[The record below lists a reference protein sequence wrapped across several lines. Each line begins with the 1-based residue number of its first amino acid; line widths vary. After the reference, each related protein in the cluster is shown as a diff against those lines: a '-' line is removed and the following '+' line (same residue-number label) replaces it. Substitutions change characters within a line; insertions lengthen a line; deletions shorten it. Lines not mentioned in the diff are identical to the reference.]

1 MNFPPLWYVIFSSDK
16 ETYTKVRLILSSYG
30 YIITE
35 HLGYDSTSNYLLRSS
50 VLLKSKSTY
59 VTTESEQIVSLLTK
73 NMYVELKIEDIL
85 KL

>member
-1 MNFPPLWYVIFSSDK
+1 MWYIIFSSDE

-35 HLGYDSTSNYLLRSS
+35 HLGYNFTSNYLLRSS

-59 VTTESEQIVSLLTK
+59 VTTESEKLINLLTK
-73 NMYVELKIEDIL
+73 NMYVELKIEDVL
-85 KL
+85 QL

>member
-1 MNFPPLWYVIFSSDK
+1 MWYIIFSSDE

-35 HLGYDSTSNYLLRSS
+35 HLGHNSTSNYLLRSS

-59 VTTESEQIVSLLTK
+59 VTTESEKLINLLTK
-73 NMYVELKIEDIL
+73 NMYVELKLEDVL
-85 KL
+85 QL

>member
-1 MNFPPLWYVIFSSDK
+1 MWYIIFSSDE

-35 HLGYDSTSNYLLRSS
+35 HLGYDVTSNYLLRSS

-59 VTTESEQIVSLLTK
+59 VTTESEKLINLLTK
-73 NMYVELKIEDIL
+73 NMYVELKLEDVL
-85 KL
+85 QL

>member
-1 MNFPPLWYVIFSSDK
+1 MWYIIFSSDE

-59 VTTESEQIVSLLTK
+59 VTTESEKLINLLTK
-73 NMYVELKIEDIL
+73 NMYVELKLEDVL
-85 KL
+85 QL

>member
-1 MNFPPLWYVIFSSDK
+1 MWYIIFSSDE

-59 VTTESEQIVSLLTK
+59 VTTESEKTIRLLTK
-73 NMYVELKIEDIL
+73 NMYVELKLEDVL
-85 KL
+85 QL

>member
-1 MNFPPLWYVIFSSDK
+1 MWYIIFSSDE

-59 VTTESEQIVSLLTK
+59 VTTESEKTINLLTK
-73 NMYVELKIEDIL
+73 NMYVELKIEDVL
-85 KL
+85 QL

>member
-1 MNFPPLWYVIFSSDK
+1 MWYIIFSSDE

-35 HLGYDSTSNYLLRSS
+35 HLGYDATSNSLLRSS

-59 VTTESEQIVSLLTK
+59 VTTESEKTISLLTK
-73 NMYVELKIEDIL
+73 NMYVELKIEDVL
-85 KL
+85 QL

>member
-1 MNFPPLWYVIFSSDK
+1 MWYIIFSSDE

-59 VTTESEQIVSLLTK
+59 VTTESEEMISLLTK
-73 NMYVELKIEDIL
+73 NMYVELKIEDVL
-85 KL
+85 QL

>member
-1 MNFPPLWYVIFSSDK
+1 MWYIIFSSDE

-59 VTTESEQIVSLLTK
+59 VTTESEKTISLLTK
-73 NMYVELKIEDIL
+73 NMYVELKLEDVL
-85 KL
+85 QL

>member
-1 MNFPPLWYVIFSSDK
+1 MWYIIFSSDE

-35 HLGYDSTSNYLLRSS
+35 HLGDNSTSNYLLRSS

-59 VTTESEQIVSLLTK
+59 VTTESEKLINLLTK
-73 NMYVELKIEDIL
+73 NMYVELKIEDVL
-85 KL
+85 QL

>member
-1 MNFPPLWYVIFSSDK
+1 MWYIIFSSDE

-35 HLGYDSTSNYLLRSS
+35 HLGYDVTSNYLLRSS

-59 VTTESEQIVSLLTK
+59 VTAESEKTISLLTK
-73 NMYVELKIEDIL
+73 NMYVELKIEDVL
-85 KL
+85 QL

>member
-1 MNFPPLWYVIFSSDK
+1 MWYIIFSSDE

-35 HLGYDSTSNYLLRSS
+35 HLGYNSTGNYLLRSS

-59 VTTESEQIVSLLTK
+59 VTTESEEMISLLTK
-73 NMYVELKIEDIL
+73 NMYVELKIEDVL
-85 KL
+85 QL

>member
-1 MNFPPLWYVIFSSDK
+1 MWYILFSSDE

-59 VTTESEQIVSLLTK
+59 VTTESEEMISLLTK
-73 NMYVELKIEDIL
+73 NMYVELKIEDVL
-85 KL
+85 QL

>member
-1 MNFPPLWYVIFSSDK
+1 MWYIIFSSDE

-35 HLGYDSTSNYLLRSS
+35 HLGYNSTSNYLLRSS

-59 VTTESEQIVSLLTK
+59 VTTESEKTISLLTK
-73 NMYVELKIEDIL
+73 NMYVELKLEDVL
-85 KL
+85 QL

>member
-1 MNFPPLWYVIFSSDK
+1 MWYIIFSSDE

-35 HLGYDSTSNYLLRSS
+35 HLGYASTSNYLLRSS

-59 VTTESEQIVSLLTK
+59 VTTESEEMISLLTK
-73 NMYVELKIEDIL
+73 NMYVELKIEDVL
-85 KL
+85 QL

>member
-1 MNFPPLWYVIFSSDK
+1 MWYIIFSSDE

-35 HLGYDSTSNYLLRSS
+35 HLGYDSTTNYLLRSS

-59 VTTESEQIVSLLTK
+59 VTTESEEMISLLTK
-73 NMYVELKIEDIL
+73 NMYVELKIEDVL
-85 KL
+85 QL

>member
-1 MNFPPLWYVIFSSDK
+1 MWYIIFSSDE

-35 HLGYDSTSNYLLRSS
+35 HLGYNSTSNYLLRSS

-59 VTTESEQIVSLLTK
+59 VTTESEEMINLLTK
-73 NMYVELKIEDIL
+73 NMYVELKIEDVL
-85 KL
+85 QL

>member
-1 MNFPPLWYVIFSSDK
+1 MWYIIFSSDE

-59 VTTESEQIVSLLTK
+59 VTTESEEMISLLTK

-85 KL
+85 QL

>member
-1 MNFPPLWYVIFSSDK
+1 MWYIIFSSDE

-59 VTTESEQIVSLLTK
+59 VTTESEKLINLLTK
-73 NMYVELKIEDIL
+73 NMYVELKIEDVL
-85 KL
+85 QL

>member
-1 MNFPPLWYVIFSSDK
+1 MWYIIFSSDE

-59 VTTESEQIVSLLTK
+59 VTTESEKTISLLTK
-73 NMYVELKIEDIL
+73 NMYVELKIEDVL
-85 KL
+85 QL

>member
-1 MNFPPLWYVIFSSDK
+1 MWYIIFSSDE

-35 HLGYDSTSNYLLRSS
+35 HLGYDATSNYLLRSS

-59 VTTESEQIVSLLTK
+59 VTTESEKTISLLTK
-73 NMYVELKIEDIL
+73 NMYMELKLEDVL
-85 KL
+85 QL

>member
-1 MNFPPLWYVIFSSDK
+1 MWYIIFSSDE

-35 HLGYDSTSNYLLRSS
+35 HLGYNSTSNYLLRSS

-59 VTTESEQIVSLLTK
+59 VTTESEKTISLLTK
-73 NMYVELKIEDIL
+73 NMYVELKIEDVL
-85 KL
+85 QL

>member
-1 MNFPPLWYVIFSSDK
+1 MWYIIFSSDE

-35 HLGYDSTSNYLLRSS
+35 HFGYSSTSNYLLRSS

-59 VTTESEQIVSLLTK
+59 VTRESEEMVSLLTK
-73 NMYVELKIEDIL
+73 NMYVELKIEDVL
-85 KL
+85 QL

>member
-1 MNFPPLWYVIFSSDK
+1 MWYIIFSSDE

-35 HLGYDSTSNYLLRSS
+35 HLGYNSTSNYLLRSS

-59 VTTESEQIVSLLTK
+59 VTTESEKMISLLTK
-73 NMYVELKIEDIL
+73 NMYVELKLEDVL
-85 KL
+85 QL

>member
-1 MNFPPLWYVIFSSDK
+1 MWYIIFSSDE

-35 HLGYDSTSNYLLRSS
+35 HLGYNSTSNYLLRSS

-59 VTTESEQIVSLLTK
+59 VTTESEEMISLLTK
-73 NMYVELKIEDIL
+73 NMYVELKLEDVL
-85 KL
+85 QL

>member
-1 MNFPPLWYVIFSSDK
+1 MWYIIFSSDE

-35 HLGYDSTSNYLLRSS
+35 HLGYNSTSNYLLRSS

-59 VTTESEQIVSLLTK
+59 VTTESEKTISLLTK
-73 NMYVELKIEDIL
+73 NMYMELKLEDVL
-85 KL
+85 QL

>member
-1 MNFPPLWYVIFSSDK
+1 MWYIIFSSDE

-35 HLGYDSTSNYLLRSS
+35 HLGYNSTSNYLLRSS

-59 VTTESEQIVSLLTK
+59 VTTESEKLINLLTK
-73 NMYVELKIEDIL
+73 NMYVELKIEDVL
-85 KL
+85 QL

>member
-1 MNFPPLWYVIFSSDK
+1 MWYIIFSSDE

-59 VTTESEQIVSLLTK
+59 VTTESEKMISLLTK
-73 NMYVELKIEDIL
+73 NMYVELKLEDVL
-85 KL
+85 QL

>member
-1 MNFPPLWYVIFSSDK
+1 MWYIIFSSDE

-35 HLGYDSTSNYLLRSS
+35 HLGYNSTSNYLLRSS

-59 VTTESEQIVSLLTK
+59 VTTESEEMISLLTK
-73 NMYVELKIEDIL
+73 NMYVELKIEDVL
-85 KL
+85 QL

>member
-1 MNFPPLWYVIFSSDK
+1 MWYIIFSSDE

-59 VTTESEQIVSLLTK
+59 VTTESEKTISLLTK

-85 KL
+85 QL

>member
-1 MNFPPLWYVIFSSDK
+1 MWYIIFSSDE

-59 VTTESEQIVSLLTK
+59 VTTESEKMISLLTK
-73 NMYVELKIEDIL
+73 NMYVELKIEDVL
-85 KL
+85 QL

>member
-1 MNFPPLWYVIFSSDK
+1 MWYIIFSSDE

-35 HLGYDSTSNYLLRSS
+35 HLGDDSTSNYLLRSS

-59 VTTESEQIVSLLTK
+59 VTTESEKTISLLTK
-73 NMYVELKIEDIL
+73 NMYVELKIEDVL
-85 KL
+85 QL

>member
-1 MNFPPLWYVIFSSDK
+1 MWYIIFSSDE

-35 HLGYDSTSNYLLRSS
+35 HLGYNSTSNYLLRSS

-59 VTTESEQIVSLLTK
+59 VTTESEKMISLLTK
-73 NMYVELKIEDIL
+73 NMYVELKIEDVL
-85 KL
+85 QL

>member
-1 MNFPPLWYVIFSSDK
+1 MWYIIFSSDE

-59 VTTESEQIVSLLTK
+59 VTTESEEMISLLTK
-73 NMYVELKIEDIL
+73 NMYVELKLEDVL
-85 KL
+85 QL